1 MELKEKLIN
10 FSIDDVFRQEVI
22 ENENIAG
29 NLAPKEFWKIAQ
41 AILSGYFLVMKGE
54 DMVKIHPTC
63 VEIYCHEERENG
75 VKDYI
80 VYHRNSLKEDKP
92 IFPLGVLHNHVS
104 GIDITF
110 EKGENEKNAVRLSAL
125 VREFRVD
132 DSGKKKERY
141 KNKEWMDKNKII
153 TYPTHLYEAIY
164 SQFSIFDGGF
174 NVSWEDGDEIELEK
188 IEINVRKTVA
198 RFIEVN
204 GKYIKDMC
212 DDKNA
217 EDKTPS
223 GHYQDTRKWLF
234 KIKTN

>member
-1 MELKEKLIN
+1 MWRFTVTRNEK
-10 FSIDDVFRQEVI
+10 
-22 ENENIAG
+22 
-29 NLAPKEFWKIAQ
+29 
-41 AILSGYFLVMKGE
+41 
-54 DMVKIHPTC
+54 
-63 VEIYCHEERENG
+63 G

-153 TYPTHLYEAIY
+153 TYPTHLYERYIRSFQY
-164 SQFSIFDGGF
+164 LT
-174 NVSWEDGDEIELEK
+174 EDLMYHG
-188 IEINVRKTVA
+188 KTA
-198 RFIEVN
+198 MR
-204 GKYIKDMC
+204 
-212 DDKNA
+212 
-217 EDKTPS
+217 
-223 GHYQDTRKWLF
+223 
-234 KIKTN
+234 